1 MPVGQRKEGKT
12 DMTENE
18 KTPQVEKMSYS
29 VREIQVMLGIS
40 RCKAYRLIRE
50 NKFRTIQIGR
60 TYKVIKQSFDEWFQT
75 EKGVS

>member
-1 MPVGQRKEGKT
+1 
-12 DMTENE
+12 MTENE

>member
-1 MPVGQRKEGKT
+1 MAEEKNTTT
-12 DMTENE
+12 DE
-18 KTPQVEKMSYS
+18 KTPQVQRMSYS

-60 TYKVIKQSFDEWFQT
+60 TYKVIKQSFDEWLQT